1 MVGAIVQIAKI
12 LHLTVI
18 AEGIEAEVDELRLR
32 ALGCQFGQGY
42 RYGKPLP
49 APQWQDVLFAKRRLG
64 VAQ

>member
-18 AEGIEAEVDELRLR
+18 AEGIEAETDEFRLR
-32 ALGCQFGQGY
+32 ALGCQYGQGY

-49 APQWQDVLFAKRRLG
+49 ASHWQDAVFAQRRLG